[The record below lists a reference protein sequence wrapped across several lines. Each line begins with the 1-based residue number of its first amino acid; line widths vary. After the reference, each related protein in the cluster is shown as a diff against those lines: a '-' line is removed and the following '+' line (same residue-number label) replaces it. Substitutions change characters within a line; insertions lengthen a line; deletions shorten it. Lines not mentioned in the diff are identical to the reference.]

1 MYQLSTLLAQSVL
14 GKAVAWNQG
23 TAAAVHV
30 ARSFSSFTQALCL
43 MLQLYV
49 ITTAILIICDVSQQF
64 ITLLVVHD
72 E

>member
-14 GKAVAWNQG
+14 GKEVAWNQG
-23 TAAAVHV
+23 TAVHV

-49 ITTAILIICDVSQQF
+49 ITTAILIICDVGTYHNNS
-64 ITLLVVHD
+64 
-72 E
+72 

>member
-23 TAAAVHV
+23 TEVHV

-43 MLQLYV
+43 MLQWYV
-49 ITTAILIICDVSQQF
+49 ITTAILIICDLSQQF

>member
-1 MYQLSTLLAQSVL
+1 MIYQLSTLLAQSVL

-23 TAAAVHV
+23 TAVHV

-43 MLQLYV
+43 ILQLYV